1 MSVICDACETVL
13 SEGVSKCC
21 GADVWAELRA
31 DGNRSICQACGEE
44 ISPNRLKAI
53 PWAEYCLS
61 CEELRSRN

>member
-31 DGNRSICQACGEE
+31 DGNRSICQACGEDCKVVE
-44 ISPNRLKAI
+44 PS
-53 PWAEYCLS
+53 EYV
-61 CEELRSRN
+61 EEVEE